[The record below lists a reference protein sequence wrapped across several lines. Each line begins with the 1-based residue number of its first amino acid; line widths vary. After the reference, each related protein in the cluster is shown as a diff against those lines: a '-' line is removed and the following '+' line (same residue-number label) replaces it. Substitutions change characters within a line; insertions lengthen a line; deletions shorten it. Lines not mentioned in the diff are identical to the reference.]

1 MTRRYLLDTN
11 ILSDLVHDPQGHIA
25 ERIDTVGEKQVC
37 TSIIVAAEL
46 RYGDAK
52 RGSDRLTAQFDA
64 ILNALDV
71 LSLEPPV
78 DEVYADLRAELERTG
93 RSIGANDLLIA
104 AQALSLDCIL
114 VTDNREFA
122 RVEGLALENWRRES
136 DRYAT

>member
-1 MTRRYLLDTN
+1 VTRRYLLDTN
-11 ILSDLVHDPQGHIA
+11 ILSDLVRDPQGPIA
-25 ERIDTVGEKQVC
+25 ERIETVGEKQVC
-37 TSIIVAAEL
+37 TSIVVAAEL

-93 RSIGANDLLIA
+93 RLIGANDLLIA

-122 RVEGLALENWRRES
+122 RVEGLALENWRRET
-136 DRYAT
+136 DRY

>member
-11 ILSDLVHDPQGHIA
+11 ILSDLVRDPQGPIA
-25 ERIDTVGEKQVC
+25 RRIEAVGEKLVC

-46 RYGDAK
+46 RYGAA
-52 RGSDRLTAQFDA
+52 RSGSDRLTAQFDA

-93 RSIGANDLLIA
+93 RLIGANDLLIA

-136 DRYAT
+136 DR